1 MDSSTRVAGVDGTR
15 GDVGAGSRF
24 LASGYEFH
32 RCYRCPLRR
41 WHRPLL
47 VSTGAMGVLTL
58 FSLVAMAVDERQ
70 LLGESVWLKPFKFGL
85 AFLLYSGTLAWLLS
99 LPHKGSRAT
108 WWMGTVFA
116 VTGFVDVGF
125 IVLQAARGTFSHFN
139 ADHTDRV
146 NDIGQIVFASGVPG
160 LFVANLVIVLVLAW
174 QRILD
179 RPATRAI
186 HAGLALAVAG
196 MALGYLM
203 GFTGEQTA
211 RDADGRP
218 VPLAAGHTVTHT
230 PDPLRDGGDTM
241 PLTHWS
247 THGGDLRVPH
257 FAGLHAIQVLL
268 AAAVVLAWLA
278 RRHPWLTERV
288 RARIVGVLR
297 DRLRRSARGTAAAG
311 PARRAAATPRPG
323 HGPHRGRTDRD
334 RYRRGPGHH
343 AACPPRGPRRDRV
356 APHREPTT
364 AAADSRAVTIGD
376 AADSG
381 LLPGRSREPVSEDV
395 RRPW

>member
-1 MDSSTRVAGVDGTR
+1 MNSTAVIVA
-15 GDVGAGSRF
+15 
-24 LASGYEFH
+24 
-32 RCYRCPLRR
+32 PLRR

-47 VSTGAMGVLTL
+47 VSTGAMGVLAL

-288 RARIVGVLR
+288 RARIVGVLAIGSAGVLAVL
-297 DRLRRSARGTAAAG
+297 LRQALHAEPLLRPGRVTVLTAGGLIAIGTAAVLAITLR
-311 PARRAAATPRPG
+311 ARREARAGTVLLHTG
-323 HGPHRGRTDRD
+323 
-334 RYRRGPGHH
+334 
-343 AACPPRGPRRDRV
+343 
-356 APHREPTT
+356 EPTT